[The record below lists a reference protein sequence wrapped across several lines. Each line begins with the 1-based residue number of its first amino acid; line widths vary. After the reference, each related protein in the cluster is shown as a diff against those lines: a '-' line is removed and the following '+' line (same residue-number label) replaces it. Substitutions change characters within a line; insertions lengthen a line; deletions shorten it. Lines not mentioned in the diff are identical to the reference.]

1 MVSALFHGGLID
13 EAHDTPTNVDFSLPP
28 TARGINTMADI
39 KSLKVTELK
48 EELKKRG
55 LVTTGL
61 KKDVSTSR
69 SGAKRTCE
77 AHNRTQTGSSTQSRV
92 QHQCTRC
99 RCSCESME
107 LCTFRLAVH
116 RRNAMLTS

>member
-1 MVSALFHGGLID
+1 
-13 EAHDTPTNVDFSLPP
+13 
-28 TARGINTMADI
+28 MADI

-69 SGAKRTCE
+69 SGAY
-77 AHNRTQTGSSTQSRV
+77 
-92 QHQCTRC
+92 
-99 RCSCESME
+99 
-107 LCTFRLAVH
+107 L
-116 RRNAMLTS
+116 